1 MPDHPKISTRALLAT
16 TILLVPTFAAAQTP
30 TAPSRITFQSGSL
43 TLFADVYKPAGPGPF
58 PLVIWNHG
66 LARSPERSE
75 FDPVGAAFVN
85 AGYVMVAPLR
95 RGHADSPGTW
105 IRASVDSVQRRFGA
119 DSATRTLTH
128 LLETEQLDDQL
139 AGLAAAKRL
148 PFVDTTKIVGA
159 GCSLGGVE
167 TLLGAEQPVG
177 YRAGYA
183 ISTAAQNWDGN
194 PSLRARLIA
203 SVARIPIP
211 IRMIQPPKD
220 ASVRPV
226 LELEAEAQ
234 RLGKSSFVARV
245 APTTIPDSEQVHC
258 FGGPAGM
265 HNWFP
270 AAVAFFDSVIAR
282 PR

>member
-1 MPDHPKISTRALLAT
+1 
-16 TILLVPTFAAAQTP
+16 
-30 TAPSRITFQSGSL
+30 
-43 TLFADVYKPAGPGPF
+43 
-58 PLVIWNHG
+58 
-66 LARSPERSE
+66 
-75 FDPVGAAFVN
+75 
-85 AGYVMVAPLR
+85 MVAPLR
-95 RGHADSPGTW
+95 RGTGDSPGTW
-105 IRASVDSVQRRFGA
+105 IGASVDNIRRRFGA
-119 DSATRTLTH
+119 DSAARALTH

-148 PFVDTTKIVGA
+148 PFVDTTRIVVA

-167 TLLGAEQPVG
+167 TLLGAEQAVG
-177 YRAGYA
+177 YKAGYA

-194 PSLRARLIA
+194 PSLRARLLA
-203 SVARIPIP
+203 TVARIAIQ

-226 LELEAEAQ
+226 QELGAEAQ
-234 RLGKSSFVARV
+234 RLGKTSFVARV

-265 HNWFP
+265 RNWFP
-270 AAVAFFDSVIAR
+270 AAVAFFDSVLVR

>member
-1 MPDHPKISTRALLAT
+1 MRTRFARNVPLVAAMLILSARVSAQAT
-16 TILLVPTFAAAQTP
+16 ARPQ
-30 TAPSRITFQSGSL
+30 RITYRSGSL
-43 TLFADVYKPAGPGPF
+43 TLVADVYKPAGPGPF

-66 LARSPERSE
+66 RAKSPERSE
-75 FDPVGAAFVN
+75 FDPVGAAFID

-95 RGHADSPGTW
+95 RGHADAPGTW
-105 IRASVDSVQRRFGA
+105 IGAAVDSVRRRFGA
-119 DSATRTLTH
+119 DSAARTLTH

-139 AGLAAAKRL
+139 AGLAAAKHL
-148 PFVDTTKIVGA
+148 PFVDTTRIVVA

-183 ISTAAQNWDGN
+183 ISTAAQNWNGN
-194 PSLRARLIA
+194 ASLQARLLA

-220 ASVRPV
+220 ASVQPV
-226 LELEAEAQ
+226 IALEAEAR
-234 RLGKSSFVARV
+234 RLGKPSFVARV
-245 APTTIPDSEQVHC
+245 APTTMPDSEQVHC

-270 AAVAFFDSVIAR
+270 AAVAFFDSVLAR

>member
-1 MPDHPKISTRALLAT
+1 MLNAANLWARTALVAAVGFLPAR
-16 TILLVPTFAAAQTP
+16 IEAQASAQPQRLTFE
-30 TAPSRITFQSGSL
+30 SGSL
-43 TLFADVYKPAGPGPF
+43 TLKADVYRPAGAGPF
-58 PLVIWNHG
+58 PLVVWNHG
-66 LARSPERSE
+66 RAQSPERSE
-75 FDPVGAAFVN
+75 FDPVGAAFAA

-95 RGHADSPGTW
+95 RGHGDSPGTW
-105 IRASVDSVQRRFGA
+105 IGAAVDSVRKRSGA
-119 DSATRTLTH
+119 EAAARALTH

-148 PFVDTTKIVGA
+148 PFVDTTRIVVA

-167 TLLGAEQPVG
+167 TLLGAERPVG

-194 PSLRARLIA
+194 ATLRARLIA
-203 SVARIPIP
+203 SVARIAIP

-220 ASVRPV
+220 ASVQPV
-226 LELEAEAQ
+226 LVLEAEAQ
-234 RLGKSSFVARV
+234 RLKKMTFVARV

-265 HNWFP
+265 HNWLP
-270 AAVAFFDSVIAR
+270 AAVAFFDSIIAR
-282 PR
+282 